1 MKKSIIKSRSDKYKG
16 EEHVINE
23 QLQRDNAKGKNKQGS
38 TYENKAMS
46 KGLNSDEVENRLKK
60 YGFNKLEN
68 KKKISAIQIFFSQFN
83 DFITWI
89 LIAATVISGIMGEKA
104 DAITIF
110 IIVIMNGILGFIQ
123 EYKTERSLEALSKLS
138 APTAKV
144 LRNGGIIV
152 INAIY
157 LVPGDL
163 VILESGDRI
172 PADCILVEDNNV
184 MLDESLLTGES
195 AGVNKSSDSDDS
207 NIFMGT
213 IILTGKARAK
223 VIATGMSTEMGKIAD
238 MLHNIESE
246 KSPLKERLDHLGKIL
261 VALCIIIC
269 VIVTFMGIWR
279 GQDKYVMF
287 LLGVSLAVAA
297 IPEGLTAIVTVA
309 LALGVSRML
318 KRNALVRKLPAV
330 ETLGCTSVICTDKT
344 GTLTE
349 NNMTVKAMYFN
360 GQVYDVDKDKVPLN
374 LVMKKAFTYCNDC
387 NYDFKGKSLE
397 KCLFGDP
404 TETALIKGFFKN
416 SKDLQEFLNKSK
428 RVFEISFNSTRKI
441 MSVIVKEEDR
451 EVCYVKGAP
460 ERVIEKCNYILVDG
474 IIQPMLPNYK
484 NGLLR
489 AVDSMSFKALRC
501 IACAYKVTGIM
512 KNDNLENNLIFVGVA
527 GIIDPPRKEVKDA
540 VIRCKVAGIKPIM
553 ITGDHKNTAYAIG
566 KDLEICKD
574 VSEVITG
581 DELDK
586 LNDIELVKN
595 INKFKIFA
603 RVSPKHKLRI
613 VKAFKQDSGI
623 VAMTGDGVN
632 DAPAIKEADIG
643 IAMGISGT
651 DVTKEAAS
659 MILLDDNFATIVAAV
674 EEGRVIYNNI
684 RKFIRYLLSCNL
696 GEVLTMFL
704 ASLFYLQ
711 NPLLPIQILFVN
723 LVTDGLPAIALG
735 VDPADGDIMFE
746 KPRGKNESVFSRGL
760 TEKIVIRGCLIGVCT
775 VLAFIAGKYYGMS
788 IEACRTLALGTLVL
802 SQLTHVFECRSEK
815 LSLFEINPLTNLYLL
830 GAVGISVLML
840 LSIVYV
846 PSLQRVF
853 HTIPLDF
860 GQWVIIIFFSGVIS
874 FINSLYLYLVHK
886 H

>member
-1 MKKSIIKSRSDKYKG
+1 MS
-16 EEHVINE
+16 NN
-23 QLQRDNAKGKNKQGS
+23 NAKDKNKSSGLGYDS
-38 TYENKAMS
+38 ITSS
-46 KGLNSDEVENRLKK
+46 KGLTNSEAESRLKK
-60 YGFNKLEN
+60 YGFNKLES
-68 KKKISAIQIFFSQFN
+68 KKKISALQIFISQFN

-89 LIAATVISGIMGEKA
+89 LIVATVLSGLMGEKA

-123 EYKTERSLEALSKLS
+123 EFKTEKSLEALSKLA

-144 LRNGGIIV
+144 VRNGGISV

-172 PADCILVEDNNV
+172 PADCILTECNNI

-195 AGVNKSSDSDDS
+195 AGVSKSASSKE
-207 NIFMGT
+207 NTIYMGT
-213 IILTGKARAK
+213 IILTGKAKAK

-238 MLHNIESE
+238 MLHSIDNER
-246 KSPLKERLDHLGKIL
+246 SPLKERLAHLGKIL
-261 VALCIIIC
+261 VILCIIIC
-269 VIVTFMGIWR
+269 FVVTFMGIWR
-279 GQDKYVMF
+279 GQDKYEMF

-349 NNMTVKAMYFN
+349 NNMTVKAFYFD
-360 GQVYDVDKDKVPLN
+360 GQIYNVDNDNVPLN
-374 LVMKKAFTYCNDC
+374 LMMKKAYTYCNDC
-387 NYDFKGKSLE
+387 NYDFSARNIE

-404 TETALIKGFFKN
+404 TETALIKGLFNN
-416 SKDLQEFLNKSK
+416 SKELQEFLNKAR
-428 RVFEISFNSTRKI
+428 RVYEIAFNSTRKI
-441 MSVIVKEEDR
+441 MSVIVKEDGR

-460 ERVIEKCNYILVDG
+460 ERVIEKCNYILIDG
-474 IIQPMLPNYK
+474 LIQPMLPIYK
-484 NGLLR
+484 NKLMR
-489 AVDSMSFKALRC
+489 SVEAMSNKALRC
-501 IACAYKVTGIM
+501 IAAAYKVTGIVH
-512 KNDNLENNLIFVGVA
+512 NDNLESNLIFIGVA

-540 VIRCKVAGIKPIM
+540 VIKCKIAGIRPIM

-566 KDLEICKD
+566 KDLEICK
-574 VSEVITG
+574 SQEEVITG

-586 LNDIELVKN
+586 LSDKELDKN
-595 INKFKIFA
+595 IDNLKIFA

-613 VKAFKQDSGI
+613 VKAFKHKNHI

-659 MILLDDNFATIVAAV
+659 MILLDDNFATIVSAV

-704 ASLFYLQ
+704 ASLFYLE

-735 VDPADGDIMFE
+735 VDPADPDIMLE

-760 TEKIVIRGCLIGVCT
+760 TEKIIIRGCLIGVCT
-775 VLAFIAGKYYGMS
+775 ILSFIGGKYYGMS

-802 SQLTHVFECRSEK
+802 SQLIHVFECRSEK
-815 LSLFEINPLTNLYLL
+815 HSLFEINPFTNMYLL
-830 GAVGISVLML
+830 GAVSISVIML
-840 LSIVYV
+840 LSIVYI
-846 PSLQRVF
+846 PFLQSVF
-853 HTIPLDF
+853 HTIPLNF
-860 GQWVIIIFFSGVIS
+860 GQWLIVLFFSSIIS
-874 FINSLYLYLVHK
+874 FINSLYLYLTNK

>member
-1 MKKSIIKSRSDKYKG
+1 MSI
-16 EEHVINE
+16 
-23 QLQRDNAKGKNKQGS
+23 
-38 TYENKAMS
+38 S
-46 KGLNSDEVENRLKK
+46 KGLTTEEAETRLKRFG
-60 YGFNKLEN
+60 YNKLEN
-68 KKKISAIQIFFSQFN
+68 KKKISPVSIFFSQFN

-89 LIAATVISGIMGEKA
+89 LIAATLISGVMGEKA

-144 LRNGGIIV
+144 IRSGGILV
-152 INAIY
+152 IDAMY
-157 LVPGDL
+157 LVKGDL

-172 PADCILVEDNNV
+172 PADCILTEDNNA

-195 AGVNKSSDSDDS
+195 AGVHKSAGSSDS
-207 NIFMGT
+207 NIYMGT
-213 IILTGKARAK
+213 ILLTGKARAK
-223 VIATGMSTEMGKIAD
+223 VVATGMNTEMGKIAN
-238 MLHNIESE
+238 MLHNIENE

-269 VIVTFMGIWR
+269 ALVTLMGIWR
-279 GQDKYVMF
+279 GQDKYAMF

-318 KRNALVRKLPAV
+318 KRKALVRKLPAV

-349 NNMTVKAMYFN
+349 NNMTVKALYFD
-360 GQVYDVDKDKVPLN
+360 GQIYHVDTDKIPLN
-374 LVMKKAFTYCNDC
+374 LVMKSAYTYCNDC
-387 NYDFKGKSLE
+387 NYDFNGKNLG

-404 TETALIKGFFKN
+404 TETALIKGFFGS
-416 SKDLQEFLNKSK
+416 SKELQEFLSKSR
-428 RVFEISFNSTRKI
+428 RVYEIPFNSTRKI
-441 MSVIVKEEDR
+441 MSVIVRQGDR

-474 IIQPMLPNYK
+474 NVQPMLPSYK
-484 NGLLR
+484 NALLR
-489 AVDSMSFKALRC
+489 AVDSMSYKALRC
-501 IACAYKVTGIM
+501 IAAAYKVSGIM
-512 KNDNLENNLIFVGVA
+512 KNENLESNLIFIGVA
-527 GIIDPPRKEVKDA
+527 GIIDPPRPEVKEA
-540 VIRCKVAGIKPIM
+540 VIKCKVAGIKPVM

-566 KDLEICKD
+566 KELDICSD
-574 VSEVITG
+574 PCEVITG
-581 DELDK
+581 DELDL
-586 LNDIELVKN
+586 LNDKQLEKN
-595 INKFKIFA
+595 INKYKIFA

-613 VKAFKQDSGI
+613 VKAFKQSNGI

-704 ASLFYLQ
+704 ASLFYLE

-746 KPRGKNESVFSRGL
+746 KPREKNESVFSRGL

-775 VLAFIAGKYYGMS
+775 ILSFIGGKYYGMS

-802 SQLTHVFECRSEK
+802 SQLLHVFECRSEK
-815 LSLFEINPLTNLYLL
+815 LSLFEINPFTNLYLI
-830 GAVGISVLML
+830 GATGISVLML
-840 LSIVYV
+840 LSIVYI
-846 PSLQRVF
+846 PMLQTVF
-853 HTIPLDF
+853 HTIPLHL
-860 GQWVIIIFFSGVIS
+860 GQWAIIVFFSGIIS
-874 FINSLYLYLVHK
+874 FINSLYLYLIHN

>member
-1 MKKSIIKSRSDKYKG
+1 MS
-16 EEHVINE
+16 NN
-23 QLQRDNAKGKNKQGS
+23 NAKDKNKSSGLGYDS
-38 TYENKAMS
+38 ITSS
-46 KGLNSDEVENRLKK
+46 KGLTNSEAESRLKK
-60 YGFNKLEN
+60 YGFNKLES
-68 KKKISAIQIFFSQFN
+68 KKKISALQIFISQFN

-89 LIAATVISGIMGEKA
+89 LIVATVLSGLMGEKA

-123 EYKTERSLEALSKLS
+123 EFKTEKSLEALSKLA

-144 LRNGGIIV
+144 VRNGGISV

-172 PADCILVEDNNV
+172 PADCILTECNNI

-195 AGVNKSSDSDDS
+195 AGVSKSASSKE
-207 NIFMGT
+207 NTIYMGT
-213 IILTGKARAK
+213 IILTGKAKAK

-238 MLHNIESE
+238 MLHSIDNER
-246 KSPLKERLDHLGKIL
+246 SPLKERLAHLGKIL
-261 VALCIIIC
+261 VILCIIIC
-269 VIVTFMGIWR
+269 FVVTFMGIWR
-279 GQDKYVMF
+279 GQDKYEMF

-349 NNMTVKAMYFN
+349 NNMTVKAFYFD
-360 GQVYDVDKDKVPLN
+360 GQIYNVDNDNVPLN
-374 LVMKKAFTYCNDC
+374 LMMKKAYTYCNDC
-387 NYDFKGKSLE
+387 NYDFSARNIE

-404 TETALIKGFFKN
+404 TETALIKGLFNN
-416 SKDLQEFLNKSK
+416 SKELQEFLNKAR
-428 RVFEISFNSTRKI
+428 RVYEIAFNSTRKI
-441 MSVIVKEEDR
+441 MSVIVKEDGR

-460 ERVIEKCNYILVDG
+460 ERVIEKCNYILIEG
-474 IIQPMLPNYK
+474 LIQPMLPIYK
-484 NGLLR
+484 NKLMR
-489 AVDSMSFKALRC
+489 SVEAMSNKALRC
-501 IACAYKVTGIM
+501 IAAAYKVTGIVH
-512 KNDNLENNLIFVGVA
+512 NDNLESNLIFIGVA

-540 VIRCKVAGIKPIM
+540 VIKCKIAGIRPIM

-566 KDLEICKD
+566 KDLEICK
-574 VSEVITG
+574 SQEEVITG

-586 LNDIELVKN
+586 LSDKELDKN
-595 INKFKIFA
+595 IDNLKIFA

-613 VKAFKQDSGI
+613 VKAFKHKNHI

-659 MILLDDNFATIVAAV
+659 MILLDDNFATIVSAV

-704 ASLFYLQ
+704 ASLFYLE

-735 VDPADGDIMFE
+735 VDPADPDIMLE

-760 TEKIVIRGCLIGVCT
+760 TEKIIIRGCLIGVCT
-775 VLAFIAGKYYGMS
+775 ILSFIGGKYYGMS

-802 SQLTHVFECRSEK
+802 SQLIHVFECRSEK
-815 LSLFEINPLTNLYLL
+815 HSLFEINPFTNMYLL
-830 GAVGISVLML
+830 GAVSISVIML
-840 LSIVYV
+840 LSIVYI
-846 PSLQRVF
+846 PFLQSVF
-853 HTIPLDF
+853 HTIPLNL
-860 GQWVIIIFFSGVIS
+860 GQWLIVLFFSGIIS
-874 FINSLYLYLVHK
+874 FINSLYLYLTNK

>member
-1 MKKSIIKSRSDKYKG
+1 M
-16 EEHVINE
+16 EVINE
-23 QLQRDNAKGKNKQGS
+23 QYSSDSSKDKYNSRGSVYDSVTNARELTQ
-38 TYENKAMS
+38 EEA
-46 KGLNSDEVENRLKK
+46 ERRLKK
-60 YGFNKLEN
+60 YGYNKLES
-68 KKKISAIQIFFSQFN
+68 KKKISATLIFFSQFN

-89 LIAATVISGIMGEKA
+89 LIVATIISGLMGEKA

-123 EYKTERSLEALSKLS
+123 EYKTEKSLEALSQLA

-144 LRNGGIIV
+144 HRGGSILV

-163 VILESGDRI
+163 VILESGDRV
-172 PADCILVEDNNV
+172 PADCILTQDNNV

-195 AGVNKSSDSDDS
+195 TGVNKSSSAKDC
-207 NIFMGT
+207 NIYMGT
-213 IILTGKARAK
+213 ILLTGKTKAK

-238 MLHNIESE
+238 MLHSIENE
-246 KSPLKERLDHLGKIL
+246 RSPLKERLAHLGKIL
-261 VALCIIIC
+261 VALCLIIC
-269 VIVTFMGIWR
+269 IVVTFMGIWR
-279 GQDKYVMF
+279 GQDKYEMF

-318 KRNALVRKLPAV
+318 KRKALVRKLPAV

-349 NNMTVKAMYFN
+349 NNMTVKALYFD
-360 GQVYDVDKDKVPLN
+360 GQVYNVDKDKIPSN
-374 LVMKKAFTYCNDC
+374 LVMKKAYTYCNDC
-387 NYDFKGKSLE
+387 NYDFSGKNLE

-404 TETALIKGFFKN
+404 TETALIKGFFEKT
-416 SKDLQEFLNKSK
+416 KDLQEFLSKSR
-428 RVFEISFNSTRKI
+428 RVYEIPFNSTRKI
-441 MSVIVKEEDR
+441 MSVIVRENDR
-451 EVCYVKGAP
+451 EICYVKGAP
-460 ERVIEKCNYILVDG
+460 ERVIEKCNYIYVNG
-474 IIQPMLPNYK
+474 NVQSMHTNYK
-484 NGLLR
+484 NQILR

-501 IACAYKVTGIM
+501 IACAYKVSGIM
-512 KNDNLENNLIFVGVA
+512 RNDNLESNLIFIGVA

-540 VIRCKVAGIKPIM
+540 VIKCKIAGIKPVM

-566 KDLEICKD
+566 KELDICSD
-574 VSEVITG
+574 PSEVITG

-586 LNDIELVKN
+586 LNDMELEKN
-595 INKFKIFA
+595 IDTYKIFA
-603 RVSPKHKLRI
+603 RVSPKHKLKI
-613 VKAFKQDSGI
+613 VKAFKHKNYI

-704 ASLFYLQ
+704 ASLFYLE

-746 KPRGKNESVFSRGL
+746 KPREKNESVFSRGL

-775 VLAFIAGKYYGMS
+775 ILSFIGGKYYGMS

-802 SQLTHVFECRSEK
+802 SQLIHVFECRSEK
-815 LSLFEINPLTNLYLL
+815 LSLFEINPFTNLYLI
-830 GAVGISVLML
+830 GAVSVSVLML
-840 LSIVYV
+840 ISIVYI
-846 PSLQRVF
+846 PIFQRVF
-853 HTIPLDF
+853 HTIPLNF
-860 GQWVIIIFFSGVIS
+860 GQWTIIIFFSGIIS
-874 FINSLYLYLVHK
+874 FINSLYLYLK
-886 H
+886 HNH

>member
-1 MKKSIIKSRSDKYKG
+1 M
-16 EEHVINE
+16 INE
-23 QLQRDNAKGKNKQGS
+23 QLSKDNSKDNSK
-38 TYENKAMS
+38 TTS
-46 KGLNSDEVENRLKK
+46 KGLTTEEVETRLKK
-60 YGFNKLEN
+60 FGYNKLEN
-68 KKKISAIQIFFSQFN
+68 RKKISPVQIFFSQFN

-89 LIAATVISGIMGEKA
+89 LIAATAISGVMGEKA

-123 EYKTERSLEALSKLS
+123 EYKTERSLEALSQLA

-144 LRNGGIIV
+144 FRNGGILV

-163 VILESGDRI
+163 VILESGDRV
-172 PADCILVEDNNV
+172 PADCILIEDNNA

-195 AGVNKSSDSDDS
+195 AGVHKSCNSVDS
-207 NIFMGT
+207 NIYMGT
-213 IILTGKARAK
+213 ILLTGKAKAK
-223 VIATGMSTEMGKIAD
+223 VVATGMRSEMGKIAN
-238 MLHNIESE
+238 MLHNIENE

-269 VIVTFMGIWR
+269 VVVTFMGIWR
-279 GQDKYVMF
+279 GQDKYTMF

-318 KRNALVRKLPAV
+318 KRKALVRKLPAV

-349 NNMTVKAMYFN
+349 NNMTVKALYFD
-360 GQVYDVDKDKVPLN
+360 GQVYHVDKDKIPLN
-374 LVMKKAFTYCNDC
+374 LIMKKAYTYCNDC
-387 NYDFKGKSLE
+387 NYDFNGKNLE
-397 KCLFGDP
+397 KSLFGDP
-404 TETALIKGFFKN
+404 TETALIKGFFGN
-416 SKDLQEFLNKSK
+416 SKELQEFLNKSR
-428 RVFEISFNSTRKI
+428 RVYDIPFNSTRKI
-441 MSVIVKEEDR
+441 MSVIVREGDK

-460 ERVIEKCNYILVDG
+460 ERVIEKCNYILIEG
-474 IIQPMLPNYK
+474 NIQPMLPNYK
-484 NGLLR
+484 NALLR
-489 AVDSMSFKALRC
+489 AVDTMSYKALRC
-501 IACAYKVTGIM
+501 IACAYKVSGIM
-512 KNDNLENNLIFVGVA
+512 KNENLESNLIFIGVA
-527 GIIDPPRKEVKDA
+527 GIIDPPRKEVKEA
-540 VIRCKVAGIKPIM
+540 VLKCKVAGIKPVM

-566 KDLEICKD
+566 KELDICSD
-574 VSEVITG
+574 PSEVITG
-581 DELDK
+581 DQLDL
-586 LNDIELVKN
+586 LNDKELEKN
-595 INKFKIFA
+595 INNYKIFA

-613 VKAFKQDSGI
+613 VKAFKHNNGI
-623 VAMTGDGVN
+623 IAMTGDGVN

-704 ASLFYLQ
+704 ASLFYLE

-735 VDPADGDIMFE
+735 VDPADKDIMFE
-746 KPRGKNESVFSRGL
+746 KPRERNESVFSRGL

-775 VLAFIAGKYYGMS
+775 ILSFIGGKYYGMS

-802 SQLTHVFECRSEK
+802 SQLIHVFECRSEK
-815 LSLFEINPLTNLYLL
+815 LSLFEINPFTNIYLI
-830 GAVGISVLML
+830 GAVTISVLML
-840 LSIVYV
+840 LSIVYI
-846 PSLQRVF
+846 PALQMVF

-860 GQWVIIIFFSGVIS
+860 GQWLIILFFSGIIS
-874 FINSLYLYLVHK
+874 FINSLYLYLIHN